1 MNRLKEYIKGTR
13 WAKFAAVVSIIGGAL
28 TTVVSIVSWA
38 LATCTGI
45 FAMISDT
52 KEAVISIVVGAL
64 SISFGILTLRTGI
77 KLWRT
82 ANNLEIYKNTGKEE
96 DLRDAIENLSD
107 YFTLIG
113 WITAIGLAVLA
124 LVIIASLVLS
134 LWFGSATSSMPGLW
148 EFEE

>member
-1 MNRLKEYIKGTR
+1 
-13 WAKFAAVVSIIGGAL
+13 VSIVGGAF
-28 TTVVSIVSWA
+28 TTVVSIVSLA
-38 LATCTGI
+38 LAIFTGI
-45 FAMISDT
+45 S
-52 KEAVISIVVGAL
+52 VINIVVGAL
-64 SISFGILTLRTGI
+64 GISVGILTLRAGI

-96 DLRDAIENLSD
+96 DLRDAIDNLSA

-124 LVIIASLVLS
+124 LVIIAILVLS

>member
-1 MNRLKEYIKGTR
+1 MNRLKEYIEGTG
-13 WAKFAAVVSIIGGAL
+13 WAKLVAVVSIVGGAL
-28 TTVVSIVSWA
+28 TTFVSIVSLA
-38 LATCTGI
+38 LAIFTGI
-45 FAMISDT
+45 S
-52 KEAVISIVVGAL
+52 VISIVFGAL
-64 SISFGILTLRTGI
+64 SISFGILTLRAGI

-82 ANNLEIYKNTGKEE
+82 ANKLEIYKNTGKEE
-96 DLRDAIENLSD
+96 DLRNAIENLSA

-113 WITAIGLAVLA
+113 WITAMGLAVLA

>member
-1 MNRLKEYIKGTR
+1 MNRLKEYIEGTG
-13 WAKFAAVVSIIGGAL
+13 WAKLAAVVSIVGGAF
-28 TTVVSIVSWA
+28 TTVVSIVSLA
-38 LATCTGI
+38 LAIFTGI
-45 FAMISDT
+45 S
-52 KEAVISIVVGAL
+52 VINIVVGAL
-64 SISFGILTLRTGI
+64 GISFGILTLRAGI

-96 DLRDAIENLSD
+96 DLRDAIDNLSA

-124 LVIIASLVLS
+124 LVIIAILVLS

>member
-1 MNRLKEYIKGTR
+1 MNRLTEYIKGTG
-13 WAKFAAVVSIIGGAL
+13 WARLVAIVSIVGGAL
-28 TTVVSIVSWA
+28 TTVVSIVSLA
-38 LATCTGI
+38 LAIFTGI
-45 FAMISDT
+45 FAMIADT
-52 KEAVISIVVGAL
+52 KEAVISILVGAL
-64 SISFGILTLRTGI
+64 SISFGILTLRAGI

-82 ANNLEIYKNTGKEE
+82 ANNLEIYKNTRKEE
-96 DLRDAIENLSD
+96 DLRDAIENLSN

-113 WITAIGLAVLA
+113 WITAMGLAVLA

>member
-1 MNRLKEYIKGTR
+1 
-13 WAKFAAVVSIIGGAL
+13 VSIIGGAL
-28 TTVVSIVSWA
+28 TTVVIIVSWA

-64 SISFGILTLRTGI
+64 SISFGILTLRAGI

-96 DLRDAIENLSD
+96 DLRDAIENLSA